1 MIVLHSADCV
11 ACLQVDDDFNLE
23 GALAALEAKP
33 PVPTPKAAS
42 AAPALTPRE
51 PSTVPSKK
59 PQKKSK
65 SSGGGGSFQMLF
77 WEEEP
82 VAASYAADDAHAE
95 ALLAK

>member
-1 MIVLHSADCV
+1 VLYSADCI
-11 ACLQVDDDFNLE
+11 AGLQVDDDFNLE

-33 PVPTPKAAS
+33 HLPMPKAVS
-42 AAPALTPRE
+42 SDPALTPRE

-65 SSGGGGSFQMLF
+65 SSGGGGSFQTLF

-82 VAASYAADDAHAE
+82 IAPSYAADDAHAE